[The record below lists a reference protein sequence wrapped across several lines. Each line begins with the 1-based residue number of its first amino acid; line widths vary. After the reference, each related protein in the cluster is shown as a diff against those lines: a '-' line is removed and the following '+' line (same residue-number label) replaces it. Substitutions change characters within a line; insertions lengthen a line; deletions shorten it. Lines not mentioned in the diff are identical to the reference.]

1 MKIMNNRFNFKQ
13 LFIKGDCDFEEST
26 LNDGWC
32 LWRNEQN
39 DVFDWTRA
47 SGSTPDHLTGPQMA
61 AGTLCK
67 TPGKMF
73 PFSLPENVDKMA
85 AARAY

>member
-1 MKIMNNRFNFKQ
+1 VNNRFNLKQ
-13 LFIKGDCDFEEST
+13 LSIKGDCDFEKST
-26 LNDGWC
+26 LNNGWC
-32 LWRNEQN
+32 LWRNEKN

-47 SGSTPDHLTGPQMA
+47 SGSTPDRFTGPN
-61 AGTLCK
+61 TEVCK